1 MTNAATLLALPYVMN
16 PYPQMHDIRIDSSS
30 PIFSPRKHTRESYA
44 SQQRKAKQR
53 RKSKKYNK

>member
-1 MTNAATLLALPYVMN
+1 MQPMNQYYVDTSALF
-16 PYPQMHDIRIDSSS
+16 HS

-53 RKSKKYNK
+53 RKSKKYSK

>member
-1 MTNAATLLALPYVMN
+1 MKNSAALLMPFIMQPMNQYYVDTSALF
-16 PYPQMHDIRIDSSS
+16 HS

-53 RKSKKYNK
+53 RKSKKYSK